1 MEERNQHI
9 NTGDYMVGL
18 DIGTTKIS
26 VMIGRKNQYGKLE
39 ILGTGRAVS
48 NGVARGIVAN
58 IDKTV
63 DSIKEAITEAK
74 KKSGIEIDEV
84 FVGIAGQHIKSL
96 QHRGELV
103 RDNIEIEI
111 EKADI
116 DKLKSNMFKLITIPG
131 EEVIHVIPQEY
142 TVDGEDGIQDPKGM
156 AGVKLEA
163 NFHVI
168 TAQVGAV
175 RNIIRCVEKA
185 GLTPK
190 ELVLEPFASAVA
202 TLDEDELREGV
213 ALVDIGGR
221 TTDVAIFLDNIIR
234 HTAVIPFGGNV
245 ITKDI
250 KTGLSILEKQA
261 ELLKIKFGSA
271 MYTEDQENVMVSIPG
286 LRGREPKEIAVK
298 NLSEIIG
305 AQPIKGRHIN
315 MESLY
320 EYGSRRGFWRIHKL
334 FQEKKIPITIF
345 GVGMA
350 LEKNPDICN
359 AIKDAGYEVA
369 SHGWRWIDYQ
379 NIKKSEE
386 KKHMKLAIQTHKRI
400 FGDRPSGWYTG
411 RCSPNTRDLVMED
424 GGFLYDSDSYSDDLP
439 YWETRGKKKQ
449 LIIPYTLDNNDM
461 RFATNQG
468 FNTGDH
474 FFTYLKD
481 SFDALYEEGKTNPKM
496 MSVGLHCR
504 IVGKPG
510 RIQALKKFL
519 NYIKKHKNVW
529 VCKRV
534 DIAKHWIK
542 NYSK

>member
-1 MEERNQHI
+1 
-9 NTGDYMVGL
+9 
-18 DIGTTKIS
+18 
-26 VMIGRKNQYGKLE
+26 MIGYGSKNFKVKWPNNARLAVQIVLNYEEGAENCVLNGDKNSE
-39 ILGTGRAVS
+39 I
-48 NGVARGIVAN
+48 
-58 IDKTV
+58 
-63 DSIKEAITEAK
+63 
-74 KKSGIEIDEV
+74 
-84 FVGIAGQHIKSL
+84 F
-96 QHRGELV
+96 
-103 RDNIEIEI
+103 
-111 EKADI
+111 
-116 DKLKSNMFKLITIPG
+116 
-131 EEVIHVIPQEY
+131 
-142 TVDGEDGIQDPKGM
+142 
-156 AGVKLEA
+156 
-163 NFHVI
+163 
-168 TAQVGAV
+168 
-175 RNIIRCVEKA
+175 
-185 GLTPK
+185 
-190 ELVLEPFASAVA
+190 
-202 TLDEDELREGV
+202 
-213 ALVDIGGR
+213 
-221 TTDVAIFLDNIIR
+221 
-234 HTAVIPFGGNV
+234 
-245 ITKDI
+245 
-250 KTGLSILEKQA
+250 
-261 ELLKIKFGSA
+261 
-271 MYTEDQENVMVSIPG
+271 
-286 LRGREPKEIAVK
+286 
-298 NLSEIIG
+298 LSEIIG
-305 AQPIKGRHIN
+305 AKPIKGRNVN

-320 EYGSRRGFWRIHKL
+320 EYGSRAGFWRLHKL
-334 FQEKKIPITIF
+334 FQTKKIPITVF

-359 AIKDAGYEVA
+359 AIKDVGYEVA

-529 VCKRV
+529 VCKRA